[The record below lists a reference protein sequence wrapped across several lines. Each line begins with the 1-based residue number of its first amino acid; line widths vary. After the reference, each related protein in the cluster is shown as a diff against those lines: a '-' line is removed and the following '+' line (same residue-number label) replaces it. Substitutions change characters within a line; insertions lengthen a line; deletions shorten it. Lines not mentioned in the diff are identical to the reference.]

1 MKRVISI
8 LIIIAAIGAGAGAY
22 YMRKGNAELTVNTSA
37 ISRGEIIDT
46 VASTGALQAV
56 TTVQVGSQVS
66 GNISQLNADFNSIVK
81 KGQVIAR
88 LDPSLLDAQLL
99 QVRANLTQTQANL
112 IKAQSDLDRTKV
124 QLVDAQTKYARAKEL
139 AAKNLLPL
147 SELDSAKVAVDT
159 AQAAQQSQQ
168 ATITQ
173 VQASV
178 KQSEASVSQAQV
190 NLDHTVITAPIDG
203 IVIQRSVDVGQTV
216 AASMSAPTLFII
228 AADLTKMQVNASI
241 DESDVGRIRPGQ
253 TVTFRVDAYPGQ
265 QFDGEVGQVRLQ
277 PKVVQNVTTYE
288 TIINVPNPEL
298 KLKPGMTANLRV
310 QIARRDDVIRVPNA
324 ALRFRPTADIFAAL
338 NQTPPPDAQFT
349 GGRGGRGGG
358 GRGRGGPAGETG
370 TPATGQPASQATPGR
385 AAPGQVAPGQPAKA
399 AGERASA
406 RASEPA
412 GLPAI
417 TPPASAQP
425 GAAPEGAGNRSQRRR
440 FGGDAAGGDATGG
453 DRAGGF
459 GGGRGGFGRGRG
471 GDQSADGG
479 AGGGF
484 GGRGGG
490 GRGGRGGDP
499 AARLERFKSLSP
511 DDQKQQ
517 IARMKER
524 GLDVSAFEAATKSPA
539 KAPAKAAKAPAAAA
553 ETIDTLFAPLPTIE
567 TRGNAWLYLSEKKEL
582 KRVNLR
588 LGITDGTQ
596 TELLDGELQPG
607 QEVVTGVIVGNVR
620 QTPQAGG
627 QGNPLLPQQGNRG
640 GGNFQGGGNRGGR

>member
-1 MKRVISI
+1 V
-8 LIIIAAIGAGAGAY
+8 
-22 YMRKGNAELTVNTSA
+22 TVNTSA

-66 GNISQLNADFNSIVK
+66 GNISQLNADFNTIVK

-159 AQAAQQSQQ
+159 AQAAMQSQQ

-173 VQASV
+173 VSASV

-228 AADLTKMQVNASI
+228 AADLTKMQVNASV

-253 TVTFRVDAYPGQ
+253 NVTFRVDAYPGQ
-265 QFDGEVGQVRLQ
+265 QFDGTVGQVRLQ

-324 ALRFRPTADIFAAL
+324 ALRFRPTTDIFTAL
-338 NQTPPPDAQFT
+338 NQTPPPEAQFT
-349 GGRGGRGGG
+349 GGGRGG
-358 GRGRGGPAGETG
+358 GRGRGGPGGDAGTG
-370 TPATGQPASQATPGR
+370 AAAGQPASQTPAGGAPP
-385 AAPGQVAPGQPAKA
+385 AAGQPA
-399 AGERASA
+399 ASA
-406 RASEPA
+406 RASQPA
-412 GLPAI
+412 GKAA
-417 TPPASAQP
+417 TGAPPASDQP
-425 GAAPEGAGNRSQRRR
+425 GVASDGTGNRGQRRR
-440 FGGDAAGGDATGG
+440 FGGDGTGG
-453 DRAGGF
+453 GGRGGF
-459 GGGRGGFGRGRG
+459 GGGRGG
-471 GDQSADGG
+471 DQNADVTFR
-479 AGGGF
+479 GGGF
-484 GGRGGG
+484 GGRGGNQG
-490 GRGGRGGDP
+490 GGGRGGDP
-499 AARLERFKSLSP
+499 AARLERFKSMTP
-511 DDQKQQ
+511 DEQTQF

-524 GLDVSAFEAATKSPA
+524 GQDVSAFEAAVKGSA
-539 KAPAKAAKAPAAAA
+539 KTPPRAAKASPAAA
-553 ETIDTLFAPLPTIE
+553 ETIDALFAPLPVVE
-567 TRGNAWLYLSEKKEL
+567 TRGNAWLYMTEKKEL

-588 LGITDGTQ
+588 LGISDGTQ
-596 TELLDGELQPG
+596 TELLDGDLQPG

-627 QGNPLLPQQGNRG
+627 QGNPLLPNQGNRG
-640 GGNFQGGGNRGGR
+640 NFQGGGGNRGGR